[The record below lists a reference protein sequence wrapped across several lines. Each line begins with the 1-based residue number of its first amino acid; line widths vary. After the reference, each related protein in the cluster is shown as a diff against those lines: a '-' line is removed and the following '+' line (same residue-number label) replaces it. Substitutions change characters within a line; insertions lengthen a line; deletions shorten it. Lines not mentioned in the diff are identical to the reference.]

1 LPIET
6 SPQSAPPSTGSDGGP
21 PRRPPVNIYD
31 TRTLNRRRPR
41 WVRIALWTG
50 GSLFALVL
58 VVAAVVGW
66 WAHNLVNDIGNIT
79 PGVNAAKG
87 SLDPKL
93 PISNAPSV
101 ALVIGSD
108 FRAGEAAG
116 GSRSDTLMLVRID
129 PRTKYIS
136 LLSLPR
142 DLHVTIPGYGVDKI
156 NAAYSDGGYKL
167 ALKTVEDA
175 TGVKPNYLVTV
186 DFKGFRDL
194 VDKFHGVYVPVD
206 QRYYHQNVVGQE
218 QYSQVDIPP
227 GYQLLDGTNA
237 LAFARYRHTDSDFYR
252 NARQQV
258 FLHAFSQR
266 ASSQLHG
273 YGISQLTT
281 LRDVAETVAK
291 NVQVTGPSGPPS
303 VPTMIELATTAY
315 AIKDRVITSR
325 LNATDAGDAINSYVQ
340 ATPEAMRAAVFAF
353 MHPESMR
360 PPTNAL
366 PSNTTHGP
374 KPPKFKPKVDPTTTP
389 VTTVNGNGT
398 PGAAAKGGAAL
409 GTWSYP
415 VTVSLNAAPTFD
427 FRQSVV
433 YYRPGDKQAA
443 GDVADILG
451 GAVTKPITAA
461 YKAYAAQGLVVVLGK
476 SFTGTLAHQ
485 VSKSAGGLP
494 SDVTRDS
501 TTYRADFQAAS
512 RPANFPVLYPTVR
525 QDASTFVPWVSS
537 PIRTYNIKDAGGGNN
552 SLYAYWGYN
561 GIAGAYWGIEE
572 TRFTKAPILANPDQR
587 RTLDGRTY
595 QFYFNGSHIHMVAF
609 TTRGTAYWVQNTLR
623 DDMSNADMIAI
634 ARSLKPVK

>member
-1 LPIET
+1 
-6 SPQSAPPSTGSDGGP
+6 
-21 PRRPPVNIYD
+21 
-31 TRTLNRRRPR
+31 
-41 WVRIALWTG
+41 VRIALWTG
-50 GSLFALVL
+50 GSFVALVL

-66 WAHNLVNDIGNIT
+66 WAHNLVNDISNIT

-87 SLDPKL
+87 SLDPQL
-93 PISNAPSV
+93 PISNAPAI

-108 FRAGEAAG
+108 FRAGDAAG

-142 DLHVTIPGYGVDKI
+142 DLYVNIPGYGVDKI

-167 ALKTVEDA
+167 ALKTVEA
-175 TGVKPNYLVTV
+175 TTGVKPNYLVTV

-206 QRYYHQNVVGQE
+206 QRYYHVNVAGQD

-227 GYQLLDGTNA
+227 GYQLLNGTNA

-273 YGISQLTT
+273 LGISQLTT

-291 NVQVTGPSGPPS
+291 NVQVTGPNGPPS
-303 VPTMIELATTAY
+303 VQTMIELATTAY

-325 LNATDAGDAINSYVQ
+325 LNATVAGDATNSYVE
-340 ATPEAMRAAVFAF
+340 ATPQAMRTAVFGF
-353 MHPESMR
+353 THPESLR

-366 PSNTTHGP
+366 PGNASKGP
-374 KPPKFKPKVDPTTTP
+374 KVPKFKPKVDPTTTP

-398 PGAAAKGGAAL
+398 TGAAARGGAAL
-409 GTWSYP
+409 GTWGYP
-415 VTVSLNAAPTFD
+415 VTVSLTHPPTFG
-427 FRQSVV
+427 FHQSVV
-433 YYRPGDKQAA
+433 YYRPGDQQAA
-443 GDVADILG
+443 GDVAAILG
-451 GAVTKPITAA
+451 GAVAKPITAA
-461 YKAYAAQGLVVVLGK
+461 YKAYASNGLVVVLGK
-476 SFTGTLAHQ
+476 SFTGKLAHQ
-485 VSKSAGGLP
+485 ASKSTGGLP

-501 TTYRADFQAAS
+501 TTYRADFQAANG
-512 RPANFPVLYPTVR
+512 PANFPVLYPTVR
-525 QDASTFVPWVSS
+525 QDASTFVPWISS
-537 PIRTYNIKDAGGGNN
+537 PIRTYRIAEAGGGTN

-572 TRFTKAPILANPDQR
+572 TKFTKAPILANPDQR

-609 TTRGTAYWVQNTLR
+609 IDHGTAYWVQNTLR